1 MNTSGENKVLEAIRG
16 RRSIRR
22 YQQRAVPDDLVRTV
36 LEAGRWAPSGMNNQ
50 PWRFALIRDSGIRAK
65 LAALTHYR
73 GIVRKCDLCI
83 AVFYHID
90 SGYDR
95 DKDCM
100 ALGACVQNML
110 LAAHSQGLGAV
121 WLGEILKRKREFN
134 EVLGVD
140 EGCELMAVI
149 ALGWPDEAPEGE
161 RSGLDSMI
169 IKNL

>member
-1 MNTSGENKVLEAIRG
+1 MNASDENKVLEAIRG

-22 YQQRAVPDDLVRTV
+22 YQQRAIPVDMVRAV
-36 LEAGRWAPSGMNNQ
+36 LDAGRWAPSGMNNQ
-50 PWRFALIRDSGIRAK
+50 PWRFAVVRESGVRDQ
-65 LAALTHYR
+65 LAGLTHYR
-73 GIVRKCDLCI
+73 GIIRKCDLCI
-83 AVFYHID
+83 AVFYHLD

-110 LAAHSQGLGAV
+110 LAAHSLGLGAV

-134 EVLGVD
+134 EVVGVD

-161 RSGLDSMI
+161 RGQLDSMI
-169 IKNL
+169 IRNL